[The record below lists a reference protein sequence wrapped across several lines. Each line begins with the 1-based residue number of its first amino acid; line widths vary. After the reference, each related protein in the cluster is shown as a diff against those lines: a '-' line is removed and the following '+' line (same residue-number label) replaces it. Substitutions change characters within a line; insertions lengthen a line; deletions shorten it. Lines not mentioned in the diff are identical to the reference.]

1 MNNKPYYFAYEERYQ
16 RVYSAG
22 VDFWGH
28 NPNDEELT
36 KVLTNWVNEHQLAGK
51 KVIEFACGEG
61 AAGVILSRL
70 GCIYHGVDISPT
82 AVEKAKS
89 ILAPFPNAIVE
100 LCDMVNQAIDSK
112 YDAALDIM
120 GLHMLVLDQ
129 DRRRYLQNAFN
140 CLKSNAPMLFY
151 RESFRVDAFEGEIT
165 TFEEWVSI
173 TKSDYVTPAKRVV
186 QNGDKEIEV
195 FIPLVPARAK
205 TKAGYINELTA
216 AGFVVQHFQEM
227 DYNEQNPFS
236 ATLYVYKP

>member
-1 MNNKPYYFAYEERYQ
+1 
-16 RVYSAG
+16 
-22 VDFWGH
+22 
-28 NPNDEELT
+28 
-36 KVLTNWVNEHQLAGK
+36 
-51 KVIEFACGEG
+51 
-61 AAGVILSRL
+61 
-70 GCIYHGVDISPT
+70 
-82 AVEKAKS
+82 
-89 ILAPFPNAIVE
+89 
-100 LCDMVNQAIDSK
+100 
-112 YDAALDIM
+112 
-120 GLHMLVLDQ
+120 VLDQ